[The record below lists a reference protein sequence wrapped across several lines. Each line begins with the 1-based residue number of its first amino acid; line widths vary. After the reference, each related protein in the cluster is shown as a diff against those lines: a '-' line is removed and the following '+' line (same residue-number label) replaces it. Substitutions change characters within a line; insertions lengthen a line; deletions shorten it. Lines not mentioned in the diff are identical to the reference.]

1 MSKKIKISLIVML
14 IVSVAI
20 VLIASAF
27 GLSTWRDHMVM
38 GIDSDASYLFGETDL
53 TDPVNYQ
60 IVTNTY
66 LTGFVMVELC
76 SLVGIYIDAVMWALY
91 GFGILCIKAVKK
103 MKTQEAEAQS
113 KSKQERIDTNAP
125 KTDTR

>member
-1 MSKKIKISLIVML
+1 MSKKFKTSLIVML

-76 SLVGIYIDAVMWALY
+76 SLVGIYIDALLWVLY
-91 GFGILCIKAVKK
+91 GLVILCIKAVKK
-103 MKTQEAEAQS
+103 MKAQEAEAQS
-113 KSKQERIDTNAP
+113 KSKQERLDTNAP
-125 KTDTR
+125 KTDTK